1 MNLESHLVSLG
12 PDMTNIQNTT
22 LLDPKAGDPNG
33 YVTKDG
39 MWAAVP
45 WTGKKFVI
53 IHNGQQVHTANNY
66 TTAKSYIQKQVKAS
80 KKTTSSLEKFL

>member
-1 MNLESHLVSLG
+1 MF
-12 PDMTNIQNTT
+12 NIQNEGI
-22 LLDPKAGDPNG
+22 LNPKPGDPNG

-45 WTGKKFVI
+45 WGKKFVI

-66 TTAKSYIQKQVKAS
+66 TTAKSYILKQVKAS
-80 KKTTSSLEKFL
+80 KKKSGPLDQFL

>member
-1 MNLESHLVSLG
+1 M
-12 PDMTNIQNTT
+12 NIQNES
-22 LLDPKAGDPNG
+22 LLDPKPGDPNG

-53 IHNGQQVHTANNY
+53 IHNGQQVHVANNY
-66 TTAKSYIQKQVKAS
+66 KSAKTYIQKSVKGAS
-80 KKTTSSLEKFL
+80 VSSLDKFL

>member
-1 MNLESHLVSLG
+1 
-12 PDMTNIQNTT
+12 MTEKFQKPFIPRAGVLNVT
-22 LLDPKAGDPNG
+22 PGDPEG

-45 WTGKKFVI
+45 WGKKFVI

-66 TTAKSYIQKQVKAS
+66 KTAVTYIQKEIKADK
-80 KKTTSSLEKFL
+80 KKTKGPLDKFL